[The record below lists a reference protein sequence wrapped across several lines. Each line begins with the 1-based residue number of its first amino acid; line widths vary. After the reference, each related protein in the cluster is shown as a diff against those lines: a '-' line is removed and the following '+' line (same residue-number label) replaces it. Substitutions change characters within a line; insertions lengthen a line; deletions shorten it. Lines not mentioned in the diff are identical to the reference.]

1 MNLIRFFFRGSR
13 TMMVWT
19 LAAALLSGAC
29 NVGLMSMVTRV
40 LGQVAS
46 PAEWMLWGF
55 LALAAGR
62 LMANFFAQIMLAHY
76 SQGNCVNL
84 RRDLVSKILAVPL
97 RQLEEIGAPRL
108 MVALTEDVITLTE
121 AMMIVPTFAVN
132 ISILLCGAVY
142 LAWLS
147 WSVLL
152 GVGVFIIMGAIGY
165 RILIRAGFKHLFQAR
180 DEQDRLYKHFREL
193 TEGMKEL
200 KLHRERRGAFFAG
213 SIHGCTERYRK
224 HAIGA
229 EMRFIVAHNWRDL
242 LFFSVVGGI
251 LFYLPR
257 VSHVP
262 PQAMTG
268 YVVAMLYMMGPL
280 SGVLSSLSLFGR
292 ASAALAKVE
301 ELGVSLAARAGE
313 ERMSEQSAL
322 AVEPAS
328 GQRSFKKIELVDVQ
342 HTYWREKED
351 ESFTLGPIR
360 LAFEPGEIVYLVGGN
375 GSGKSSLAKVITGLY
390 PPKAGM
396 IRLDGRPI
404 DDSNRDD
411 YRQLFSAVFAD
422 YYLFDN
428 LLGTPT
434 PALDAQAREYLSLLH
449 LEHKV
454 KVKNGALSTTSLS
467 SGQRKRLALLNAYL
481 EDRPFYLF
489 DEWASD
495 QDPLFKDIFYT
506 QILPDLKARNKTVL
520 AITHDDRYFH
530 LADRIIKLDYGR
542 IETQKV
548 GSQPPFVD
556 EAGDEAMVL
565 PAMTAGGK
573 TQGVRP
579 RATVV

>member
-13 TMMVWT
+13 TMMAWT
-19 LAAALLSGAC
+19 LAAAVLSGAC

-40 LGQVAS
+40 LGQTGT
-46 PAEWMLWGF
+46 PLEWMLWAF
-55 LALAAGR
+55 LGMAAGR
-62 LMANFFAQIMLAHY
+62 LITNFGAQLLLAHY
-76 SQGNCVNL
+76 SQQNCVNL

-108 MVALTEDVITLTE
+108 MVALTEDVLTLTE
-121 AMMIVPTFAVN
+121 AMLIIPTFTVN
-132 ISILLCGAVY
+132 IAILLCGAVY

-147 WSVLL
+147 WTVLL
-152 GVGVFIIMGAIGY
+152 AMGGFILLGAIGY
-165 RILIRAGFKHLFQAR
+165 RILIRAGFKRLFLAR

-200 KLHRERRGAFFAG
+200 KLHRERRGAFFAEN
-213 SIHGCTERYRK
+213 IRGCTERYRK
-224 HAIGA
+224 HAVGA
-229 EMRFIVAHNWRDL
+229 EMRFIIAHNWRDF
-242 LFFSVVGGI
+242 LFFTVVGAI
-251 LFYLPR
+251 LFYLPKAH
-257 VSHVP
+257 HVT

-313 ERMSEQSAL
+313 ERV
-322 AVEPAS
+322 VES
-328 GQRSFKKIELVDVQ
+328 GERITAFEKIELVDIK
-342 HTYWREKED
+342 HMYWREKED

-360 LAFEPGEIVYLVGGN
+360 LSFVPGQVTYLVGGN

-390 PPKAGM
+390 PPKAGT
-396 IRLDGRPI
+396 IRLDGRTI

-428 LLGTPT
+428 LLGTPS
-434 PALDAQAREYLSLLH
+434 PELDAQAREYLNLLH
-449 LEHKV
+449 LQHKV
-454 KVKNGALSTTSLS
+454 KVKDGILSTTALS

-506 QILPDLKARNKTVL
+506 QLLPDLKARNKAVL
-520 AITHDDRYFH
+520 VITHDDRYFH
-530 LADRIIKLDYGR
+530 LADRIVKLDYGQ
-542 IETQKV
+542 IETRSV
-548 GSQPPFVD
+548 GSSSPFPPA
-556 EAGDEAMVL
+556 EILARA
-565 PAMTAGGK
+565 PAMAAVK
-573 TQGVRP
+573 
-579 RATVV
+579 

>member
-13 TMMVWT
+13 TMMAWT
-19 LAAALLSGAC
+19 LAAALLSGVC

-46 PAEWMLWGF
+46 PAEWMLWAF

-84 RRDLVSKILAVPL
+84 RRDLVRKILAVPL

-152 GVGVFIIMGAIGY
+152 GVGVFIILGAIGY
-165 RILIRAGFKHLFQAR
+165 RILIRSGFKRLFLAR

-200 KLHRERRGAFFAG
+200 KLHRERRGAFFSE

-251 LFYLPR
+251 LFYLPG

-313 ERMSEQSAL
+313 ERMI
-322 AVEPAS
+322 EPMS
-328 GQRSFKKIELVDVQ
+328 PVKVFKKIELVDIQ

-360 LAFEPGEIVYLVGGN
+360 LAFTPGEIVYLVGGN

-390 PPKAGM
+390 PPKAGT
-396 IRLDGRPI
+396 IRLDGRPV
-404 DDSNRDD
+404 DDTNRDD

-422 YYLFDN
+422 FYLFDN
-428 LLGTPT
+428 LLGTPS
-434 PALDAQAREYLSLLH
+434 PELDAQARQYLSLLH

-454 KVKNGALSTTSLS
+454 NVKNGVLSTTQLS
-467 SGQRKRLALLNAYL
+467 QGQRKRLALLNAYL

-495 QDPLFKDIFYT
+495 QDPLFKDIFYN
-506 QILPDLKARNKTVL
+506 QLLPDLKSRNKTVL

-542 IETQKV
+542 IETQQMGTQV
-548 GSQPPFVD
+548 PFGAGLDD
-556 EAGDEAMVL
+556 EQVLL
-565 PAMTAGGK
+565 PANGVNGK
-573 TQGVRP
+573 GTRSRV
-579 RATVV
+579 TVA

>member
-13 TMMVWT
+13 TMMAWT

-62 LMANFFAQIMLAHY
+62 LMANFFAQLMLAHF
-76 SQGNCVNL
+76 SQQNCVNL

-108 MVALTEDVITLTE
+108 MVALTEDVIALTE
-121 AMMIVPTFAVN
+121 AMLIVPTFAVN
-132 ISILLCGAVY
+132 ISILFCGAIY

-147 WSVLL
+147 WNVLL
-152 GVGVFIIMGAIGY
+152 AMSVFILLGAIGY
-165 RILIRAGFKHLFQAR
+165 RILIRSGFKRLFLAR

-200 KLHRERRGAFFAG
+200 KLHRERRGAFF
-213 SIHGCTERYRK
+213 SENIHGCTERYRK

-229 EMRFIVAHNWRDL
+229 EMRFIIAHNWRDF
-242 LFFSVVGGI
+242 LFFTVVGAI
-251 LFYLPR
+251 LFYLPK
-257 VSHVP
+257 VSHVS

-280 SGVLSSLSLFGR
+280 SGVLSSLSVFGR
-292 ASAALAKVE
+292 ASAALTKVE
-301 ELGVSLAARAGE
+301 QLGVSLAARAGE
-313 ERMSEQSAL
+313 ERVIEQ
-322 AVEPAS
+322 VNPVK
-328 GQRSFKKIELVDVQ
+328 SFKKIELVDIQ

-360 LAFEPGEIVYLVGGN
+360 LSFTPGEIVYLVGGN

-390 PPKAGM
+390 PPKAGT

-404 DDSNRDD
+404 DDKNRDD

-422 YYLFDN
+422 FYLFDN
-428 LLGTPT
+428 LLGTPS
-434 PALDAQAREYLSLLH
+434 PELDAQAREYLSLLH

-454 KVKNGALSTTSLS
+454 KVKNGVLSTTQLS
-467 SGQRKRLALLNAYL
+467 QGQRKRLALLNAYL

-495 QDPLFKDIFYT
+495 QDPLFKDIFYN
-506 QILPDLKARNKTVL
+506 QLLPDLKSRHKTVL

-542 IETQKV
+542 IETQQV
-548 GSQPPFVD
+548 GSRKPFD
-556 EAGDEAMVL
+556 ERIGDEGVIL
-565 PAMTAGGK
+565 PTIGGNGK
-573 TQGVRP
+573 PARS
-579 RATVV
+579 RATVM

>member
-1 MNLIRFFFRGSR
+1 
-13 TMMVWT
+13 MMAWT
-19 LAAALLSGAC
+19 LVAALLSGAC

-132 ISILLCGAVY
+132 ISILLCGAIY

-152 GVGVFIIMGAIGY
+152 GVGVFIILGAIGY
-165 RILIRAGFKHLFQAR
+165 RILIRSGFKRLFLAR

-200 KLHRERRGAFFAG
+200 KLHRERRGAFFSE

-257 VSHVP
+257 VSQVP

-313 ERMSEQSAL
+313 ERVIEQANS
-322 AVEPAS
+322 VK
-328 GQRSFKKIELVDVQ
+328 SFKKIELVDIQ

-360 LAFEPGEIVYLVGGN
+360 LSFTPGEIVYLVGGN

-390 PPKAGM
+390 PPKAGT

-404 DDSNRDD
+404 DDTNRDD

-422 YYLFDN
+422 FYLFDN
-428 LLGTPT
+428 LLGTPS

-542 IETQKV
+542 IETQQV
-548 GSQPPFVD
+548 GSRSPFADGLVD
-556 EAGDEAMVL
+556 EGIVL
-565 PAMTAGGK
+565 PAIGGNGQPK
-573 TQGVRP
+573 RS
-579 RATVV
+579 RATVA